1 MGRDLNIIQI
11 FNNQISSQTQ
21 ELHTPRTRCRHYSI
35 DFNNYDLVYQ
45 ILTKHKTKPGATK
58 LQIYDY
64 TIGTK
69 PTGDILKV
77 NDHINRIGENPF
89 IGKQQFFNIDFINVE
104 KIYIQHQDGIITTSC
119 GKDLNPKLHYPSSFL
134 ANIATIGHLL
144 NYQIEGFLVYV

>member
-11 FNNQISSQTQ
+11 FNNQISSKIQG
-21 ELHTPRTRCRHYSI
+21 LHTKHDRTHYSI
-35 DFNNYDLVYQ
+35 DFKNYDLVYQ
-45 ILTKHKTKPGATK
+45 ILTKHQTKSGETK

-64 TIGTK
+64 TVGTK
-69 PTGDILKV
+69 PKGTTLKV

-119 GKDLNPKLHYPSSFL
+119 GKDLNLTFPYPSSFL
-134 ANIATIGHLL
+134 ANITTIGHLL
-144 NYQIEGFLVYV
+144 NYKIEGFLIYV